1 MSEFLN
7 DRSVP
12 QILEEGAKTF
22 EQRHKM
28 YGDNYKRFGKILMEL
43 FPCGIHITTPEEA
56 NCLNLLIQIQGKITR
71 YAEMLSIGRGGH
83 VDSAH
88 DICVYAA
95 MLESITD
102 EKPF

>member
-1 MSEFLN
+1 MSEYLN

-12 QILEEGAKTF
+12 KILEAGAKTYK
-22 EQRHKM
+22 ERHDM

-43 FPCGIHITTPEEA
+43 FPEGIHITNAEEA
-56 NCLNLLIQIQGKITR
+56 SCLNLLIQIQGKITR

-88 DICVYAA
+88 DACVYAA